1 MTQPQRQADV
11 HQDELCPPNKRYTL
25 MDAKKKI
32 HFDNPLC
39 PNEIK
44 ILTNILQNHPLR
56 FNIVASSSVPWIYLG
71 TIFQLPQATDNN
83 HERFVAALKFLEMVP
98 FFLNDLGFTLE
109 LRSSSNV
116 KTTGLHYSLE
126 HPSTLI
132 PYPRFTKLIVSDYM
146 TTFPEISRR
155 VRDKY
160 HNLEDDEMVKNI
172 VNLGKNKTG
181 VGMKIPNVPTTQLQP
196 IESTQGMHRTTST
209 PRSPN
214 PDVDARESNTI
225 QLSIAEQK
233 SRDELEAKQNVEK
246 VEEHLKVEEI
256 EKLVEGTEN
265 VENNEVVNFVIN
277 NQEVPDTRLE
287 LRSYKESPKVEKNVD
302 VSQPVNVIE
311 EEDESAED
319 DYELKRKEK
328 GKEVEETRNTLPH
341 TPTRSTRI
349 HSTLISLDT
358 KKLQELTVTDPKP
371 SSSTPSSS
379 SPKPMLSM
387 SQHILSL
394 FKPKTGRFK

>member
-83 HERFVAALKFLEMVP
+83 HERFVAALKFSEMVP

-109 LRSSSNV
+109 LRSSSNIMQMLYCLV
-116 KTTGLHYSLE
+116 NNIHVYYADLHWEGLHYSLE

-132 PYPRFTKLIVSDYM
+132 PYPRFIKLIVSHYM

-160 HNLEDDEMVKNI
+160 HNLEDDEMVKSI

-181 VGMKIPNVPTTQLQP
+181 VGMKIPMFGVDVPTTQLQP
-196 IESTQGMHRTTST
+196 IESTQGMHMTTST

-214 PDVDARESNTI
+214 PDVDARESSVQRKSIVIRLHTI

-233 SRDELEAKQNVEK
+233 IRDELKAKKNVEK
-246 VEEHLKVEEI
+246 VEEHLKVKEI

-265 VENNEVVNFVIN
+265 VENNE
-277 NQEVPDTRLE
+277 
-287 LRSYKESPKVEKNVD
+287 
-302 VSQPVNVIE
+302 
-311 EEDESAED
+311 
-319 DYELKRKEK
+319 
-328 GKEVEETRNTLPH
+328 
-341 TPTRSTRI
+341 
-349 HSTLISLDT
+349 
-358 KKLQELTVTDPKP
+358 
-371 SSSTPSSS
+371 
-379 SPKPMLSM
+379 
-387 SQHILSL
+387 
-394 FKPKTGRFK
+394 